1 MLAVSV
7 LAACTAPGPQESP
20 AARSAVTPSTVAS
33 TVAPS
38 QGTPSPVRTTS
49 AATSSPGGGLAAFE
63 DALRCENEELG
74 FRVEYPSEWW
84 ANERI
89 DPEEA
94 LTPIP
99 SCTYFAPH
107 PVDLRP
113 NAAVPAGVAIRF
125 DVREGGVERWE
136 TAHDEILSREETSVD
151 GRDGVVWEV
160 APTPSAGFIPEGSL
174 VYEYIITLDGGAR
187 LVAATDNILQPDAAY
202 EQSKAILD
210 RMMGT
215 ITLDR

>member
-20 AARSAVTPSTVAS
+20 AARSAVTPSTVA
-33 TVAPS
+33 PS
-38 QGTPSPVRTTS
+38 LDAPSPVGAS
-49 AATSSPGGGLAAFE
+49 SGATSTPADGAGSFQDPQ
-63 DALRCENEELG
+63 RCENEELG
-74 FRVEYPSEWW
+74 FSVGYPSAWW

-89 DPEEA
+89 DPAEA

-99 SCTYFAPH
+99 SCNYFAPD

-113 NAAVPAGVAIRF
+113 NAAVPAGIAIRF
-125 DVREGGVERWE
+125 DLREGRVERWE

-151 GRDGVVWEV
+151 GHDAVVWEV

-174 VYEYIITLDGGAR
+174 VYEYIITLDGDAR
-187 LVAATDNILQPDAAY
+187 MVAATDNILQTDAAY

-210 RMMGT
+210 RMMET
-215 ITLDR
+215 IDLDP